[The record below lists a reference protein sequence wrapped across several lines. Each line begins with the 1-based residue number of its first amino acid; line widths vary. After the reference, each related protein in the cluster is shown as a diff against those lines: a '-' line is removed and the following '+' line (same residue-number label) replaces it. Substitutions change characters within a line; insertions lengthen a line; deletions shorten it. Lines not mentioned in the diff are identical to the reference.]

1 MISRERPGDLLDS
14 LYRGAIYLLAPSEAS
29 RLLVARTEAL
39 LVEAFESDDPR
50 ARAAALANDDVF
62 ARVGAIRRRLFLSPD
77 IEDLLRD
84 VVRAQ
89 GLDPDELALDPPRL
103 RAILPRGHENPAA
116 RAVYYVHRDTWY
128 GHPPSL
134 VTWWVPLDDLPA
146 DETFVFYPE
155 LFARPVTNDSELF
168 DYDAWTRRGLDLR
181 IGWQDREAGLRESYP
196 ALNAT
201 LPETR
206 SLGFSCRRG
215 ENLVFSGA
223 QVHRT
228 LHQDKGRARFSVDF
242 RLVRLAD
249 HERGRGAPSV
259 DARSRGS
266 ALRDYRMPGRRA
278 PVLERLR
285 EVARERGDAP
295 ALEDADGRATSFRDL
310 LARVDGRAAE
320 LEAVTE
326 GDLVLVRLEKS
337 SALVLDLLAIWRRGA
352 AFLLVDPATP
362 PARANAIERESGA
375 RWRIDANGLAPL
387 AGSAREKLAY
397 VVFTS
402 GSTGTPKGVRI
413 PQGGLVPMLE
423 AQVRAF
429 ELSPGSRALA
439 YLSLSFDA
447 FLSDVFAT
455 LAGGATL
462 VFERAGR
469 LASVR
474 GLLETLAGRSITH
487 LDLPPSLIPA
497 IELGSLPACLRV
509 VVLGGEAAS
518 IPHVRALA
526 RRVRVV
532 NVYGPT
538 EATICT
544 SLCLVDPER
553 WDRPLLGDP
562 LPGVEYRLE
571 EEELL
576 MASAGLAVGYVGHD
590 EETARAFVLRDGKR
604 FYRTGDRVR
613 RTEEGGWEFL
623 GRLDRQVKVHG
634 VRVELGEVEA
644 ALLRD
649 ARVRE
654 AAVLARGGGL
664 VAFVVRVGAAS
675 AGELRES
682 LRAFLPAAALPR
694 IVFLDELPRTESRKP
709 DLAKLASR
717 ALETSIPDDE
727 KPRGAR
733 ERLLASLVARVLGR
747 EIGRSAS
754 FTDEGDSFAIVELA
768 ALAESAG
775 YALAPCAI
783 AETPT
788 IAALAARSSE
798 PLLAEAS
805 VAESEG
811 RRAWADNPFAVRVR
825 EQITTVRPERG
836 MGPEERGTHAESKGP
851 LRIERLEG
859 ALRLGGSLH
868 SPPRSGRTDLSPDS
882 QGERRDAL
890 VTGITGFLG
899 ARVAREWL
907 ERNESTLHALVRAPD
922 ERTARERVARALG
935 THDRERVRVH
945 VGSAAAPRLGLDE
958 ARWNELAGTVDVVL
972 HAAGRVDATS
982 SFEALRGANL
992 ASAAEVARFSLHGR
1006 PKRLIHASSLAPF
1019 VCAESPPAL
1028 VREDDLAPAGRIA
1041 GAYALSKLAAEH
1053 ALRASGADARIV
1065 RFGLLA
1071 GATVD
1076 GRSHERCQL
1085 ALFFRGLAA
1094 IGAAPLAEGLEL
1106 DVTPVDHAARAFV
1119 ALAGAPAGTFH
1130 VASREPATLEA
1141 LVQALEDAG
1150 VRLERVAPDEL
1161 FERVARAAATR
1172 GEVGTAALGLLRRLR
1187 PGARHALETDLF
1199 LATGTRFETA
1209 RAERFA
1215 GPSPLPDRELLAR
1228 LARAALAGD
1237 AHERTR

>member
-1 MISRERPGDLLDS
+1 VISRERPEDLLGS
-14 LYRGAIYLLAPSEAS
+14 LYAGAIYLLAASEAS

-50 ARAAALANDDVF
+50 ARAATLANDDVF
-62 ARVGAIRRRLFLSPD
+62 ARVGAIRRRLFLSD
-77 IEDLLRD
+77 DVDELLRE

-155 LFARPVTNDSELF
+155 LFARPVVNDSEVF

-196 ALNAT
+196 AVNAT
-201 LPETR
+201 LPETP

-223 QVHRT
+223 QLHRT
-228 LHQDKGRARFSVDF
+228 LPQDKGRARFSVDF

-259 DARSRGS
+259 DARARGS
-266 ALRDYRMPGRRA
+266 ALRDYRMPRRRA

-285 EVARERGDAP
+285 EIAREHGDAP
-295 ALEDADGRATSFRDL
+295 ALEDTDGRPTSFREL
-310 LARVDGRAAE
+310 PVRVDERAAE
-320 LEAVTE
+320 LREVGE
-326 GDLVLVRLEKS
+326 GDLVLVRREKS

-362 PARANAIERESGA
+362 APRADAIERESGA
-375 RWRIDANGLAPL
+375 RWRIDPDGLPVGRASRPP
-387 AGSAREKLAY
+387 ASEGGKLAY

-402 GSTGTPKGVRI
+402 GSTGTPKGVRVSHD
-413 PQGGLVPMLE
+413 GLVPMLE

-429 ELSPGSRALA
+429 ELAPGSRALA
-439 YLSLSFDA
+439 YLSPSFDA

-455 LAGGATL
+455 LLGGATL
-462 VFERAGR
+462 VFERTSR

-474 GLLETLAGRSITH
+474 GLVETLAERSITH
-487 LDLPPSLIPA
+487 LDLPPSLLPA
-497 IELGSLPACLRV
+497 IEVASLPPCLRV
-509 VVLGGEAAS
+509 VVLGGEPAS

-544 SLCLVDPER
+544 SLCSVDPER

-576 MASAGLAVGYVGHD
+576 IASAGLALGYVGRD
-590 EETARAFVLRDGKR
+590 DETARAFVHRDGKR

-613 RTEEGGWEFL
+613 RTDEGGYEFL
-623 GRLDRQVKVHG
+623 GRLDRQVKVRG

-644 ALLRD
+644 TLLRD
-649 ARVRE
+649 ARIRE
-654 AAVLARGGGL
+654 AAVLAREGGL
-664 VAFVVRVGAAS
+664 VAFVVRARAVIAQ
-675 AGELRES
+675 ELRES

-694 IVFLDELPRTESRKP
+694 IVFLDALPRLESRKT
-709 DLAKLASR
+709 DLSQLASWP
-717 ALETSIPDDE
+717 LETSVPDEE
-727 KPRGAR
+727 KPRGPR

-747 EIGRSAS
+747 EIGRTAS
-754 FTDEGDSFAIVELA
+754 FTDEGDSFAVVELA

-775 YALAPCAI
+775 FVFAPCAI

-788 IAALAARSSE
+788 IAALAGRASE
-798 PLLAEAS
+798 PALMDAS
-805 VAESEG
+805 CALSEG
-811 RRAWADNPFAVRVR
+811 ERAWAEVGGVPGGVGVSPA
-825 EQITTVRPERG
+825 
-836 MGPEERGTHAESKGP
+836 
-851 LRIERLEG
+851 
-859 ALRLGGSLH
+859 LGGRAGR
-868 SPPRSGRTDLSPDS
+868 PPHRESRESAGSG
-882 QGERRDAL
+882 QVL

-907 ERNESTLHALVRAPD
+907 ERNEGLLHALVRAPD
-922 ERTARERVARALG
+922 ERIARQRVARALG
-935 THDRERVRVH
+935 TDLERVRVH
-945 VGSAAAPRLGLDE
+945 VGSCAAPSLGLDE
-958 ARWNELAGTVDVVL
+958 ARWNELADSVDVVL
-972 HAAGRVDATS
+972 HAAGRVDATA
-982 SFEALRGANL
+982 SFAALRGANL
-992 ASAAEVARFSLHGR
+992 ASAAQIARFTLSGR
-1006 PKRLIHASSLAPF
+1006 PKRLVHASSLAPF
-1019 VCAESPPAL
+1019 VCAESPPAF

-1053 ALRASGADARIV
+1053 LLRASGADARIV

-1071 GATVD
+1071 GSTED

-1085 ALFFRGLAA
+1085 VLFLRGLAA
-1094 IGAAPLAEGLEL
+1094 IGAAPLVEAKLEL
-1106 DVTPVDHAARAFV
+1106 DVTPIDHAARAFV
-1119 ALAGAPAGTFH
+1119 LLARAPAGTFH

-1150 VRLERVAPDEL
+1150 VHLLRVPPEEL

-1172 GEVGTAALGLLRRLR
+1172 GEIGTAALGLVRRLR

-1215 GPSPLPDRELLAR
+1215 GPGPLPDRTLLAR

-1237 AHERTR
+1237 RP

>member
-1 MISRERPGDLLDS
+1 MISRERPKDLLDS

-62 ARVGAIRRRLFLSPD
+62 ARVGAIRRRLFLSED
-77 IEDLLRD
+77 IDDLLRD
-84 VVRAQ
+84 VVCAQ

-103 RAILPRGHENPAA
+103 RAILPRGDENPAA

-134 VTWWVPLDDLPA
+134 VTWWIPLDDLPA

-155 LFARPVTNDSELF
+155 LFARPVTNDSEGF

-196 ALNAT
+196 AVNAT

-223 QVHRT
+223 QLHRT
-228 LHQDKGRARFSVDF
+228 LPQDKGRARFSVDF

-326 GDLVLVRLEKS
+326 GDLVLVRRERS

-375 RWRIDANGLAPL
+375 RWRIDANGVQGCSVTVGRASRPPL
-387 AGSAREKLAY
+387 PGRAGRPPHQDAY

-413 PQGGLVPMLE
+413 PRGGLVPMLE

-429 ELSPGSRALA
+429 ELAPGSRALA
-439 YLSLSFDA
+439 YLSPSFDA

-455 LAGGATL
+455 LMGGATL
-462 VFERAGR
+462 VFECAGK

-474 GLLETLAGRSITH
+474 GLLETLADRSITH
-487 LDLPPSLIPA
+487 LDLPPSLLPA
-497 IELGSLPACLRV
+497 IEPGSLPACLRV

-518 IPHVRALA
+518 IPQVRALA

-576 MASAGLAVGYVGHD
+576 IASAGLAVGYVGRD

-623 GRLDRQVKVHG
+623 GRLDRQVKVRG

-649 ARVRE
+649 PRVRE
-654 AAVLARGGGL
+654 VAVLARAGGL
-664 VAFVVRVGAAS
+664 VAFVVRVGATS

-717 ALETSIPDDE
+717 PLETSIPDEE
-727 KPRGAR
+727 KPRGPR
-733 ERLLASLVARVLGR
+733 ERLLATLVARVLGR

-768 ALAESAG
+768 ALAECAG
-775 YALAPCAI
+775 FALAPCAI

-788 IAALAARSSE
+788 IAAFAARSSK
-798 PLLAEAS
+798 PSLAEAS

-811 RRAWADNPFAVRVR
+811 RRAWSNGGTSRDSGVGVPRV
-825 EQITTVRPERG
+825 P
-836 MGPEERGTHAESKGP
+836 PA
-851 LRIERLEG
+851 
-859 ALRLGGSLH
+859 RLGLH
-868 SPPRSGRTDLSPDS
+868 GRAGRPPHRLD
-882 QGERRDAL
+882 EAL
-890 VTGITGFLG
+890 LTGITGFLG

-907 ERNESTLHALVRAPD
+907 ERNEGTLHALVRALD

-945 VGSAAAPRLGLDE
+945 VGSAAEPRLGLDE
-958 ARWNELAGTVDVVL
+958 ARWNELADTVDVVL
-972 HAAGRVDATS
+972 HAAGRVDATA
-982 SFEALRGANL
+982 SFDALRGANL
-992 ASAAEVARFSLHGR
+992 ASAAEVARFALHGR
-1006 PKRLIHASSLAPF
+1006 PKRLVHASSLAPF
-1019 VCAESPPAL
+1019 VCAESPAAF
-1028 VREDDLAPAGRIA
+1028 VREDDVAPAGRIA

-1053 ALRASGADARIV
+1053 ALRASGTDARIV

-1071 GATVD
+1071 GATED

-1094 IGAAPLAEGLEL
+1094 IGAAPLSEGLEL

-1150 VRLERVAPDEL
+1150 VRLERVTPDEL

-1172 GEVGTAALGLLRRLR
+1172 GEIGTAALGLLRRLQ

-1237 AHERTR
+1237 APERTP